1 MLTYDDYREGGGST
15 LWHRRFFQKRHG
27 GSQGQRRYW
36 GRKVGRW
43 KIRIKEE
50 QSGCYETVR
59 TNKTHLHSHTAFI
72 LIPVE
77 PS

>member
-1 MLTYDDYREGGGST
+1 MLTYDDYREGGGSI
-15 LWHRRFFQKRHG
+15 LWYRRFFQKRHG
-27 GSQGQRRYW
+27 GSQSQRRYC
-36 GRKVGRW
+36 GRKVGIW

-59 TNKTHLHSHTAFI
+59 TNKTLHSDTAFI
-72 LIPVE
+72 LIPVK